1 MVQGAAADR
10 MAHAGDRGVAWEE
23 TKGSSNSPA
32 KPCLSRGPWPQSSPL
47 PLSKRAEPT
56 VPTGRAQEMP
66 AWSAAS
72 ALHLG
77 PPQWQGSPQ
86 GLCHL
91 SSLLPAIPFRVAYLP
106 CSVSQPVTF
115 WPPGSL
121 LSPPPPAAA
130 HARTLVCLASRPEPM
145 PRGGF
150 SLLLRVSP
158 HGHSAQRPAVTLR
171 PEAAQGRAGWREP
184 RRQAVP

>member
-10 MAHAGDRGVAWEE
+10 MAHACDRGIACEE
-23 TKGSSNSPA
+23 TKGSSSSLA
-32 KPCLSRGPWPQSSPL
+32 KPCLSQGPWPRSSPP
-47 PLSKRAEPT
+47 PLSKRVEPT
-56 VPTGRAQEMP
+56 APAGRTQEMP

-72 ALHLG
+72 SLHLG
-77 PPQWQGSPQ
+77 HPQGQGSPR

-121 LSPPPPAAA
+121 LPP
-130 HARTLVCLASRPEPM
+130 HLRLLLQVPEPLSAWR
-145 PRGGF
+145 RGLSLCPGEGF
-150 SLLLRVSP
+150 PCSS
-158 HGHSAQRPAVTLR
+158 G
-171 PEAAQGRAGWREP
+171 
-184 RRQAVP
+184 